1 MKTIKPV
8 PDHEVPVTL
17 KTSLAQ
23 KSAITPCCLIFAGR
37 GGTGKSTHARLH
49 AEWIER
55 SGLSLKIADLDRT
68 NATLTAFYPNLVEA
82 PRTADDKDVMTFL
95 EDILERQIEEKY
107 HLILDFGDG
116 DLVLKNLA
124 LRLDLVGFFR
134 DYAIQPVLFHHLG
147 ADLDYL
153 AYLASLEEDGLFR
166 PEKTIVVLNEFIK
179 PSSQSVEVAFETIM
193 RSRQLGDVLKR
204 GARMI
209 SLPDLLPAPGIDR
222 KRLRFYEAVQNRQ
235 SVDIPPLGPIKRQM
249 LVQWLRTVGERFR
262 EADVDLP
269 WIPAEGQFT

>member
-8 PDHEVPVTL
+8 PAHDGPATL
-17 KTSLAQ
+17 ETNLSHKNVIA
-23 KSAITPCCLIFAGR
+23 PCCLIFAGR

-49 AEWIER
+49 GEWIER
-55 SGLSLKIADLDRT
+55 SSLPLKIADIDRT
-68 NATLTAFYPNLVEA
+68 NATLTAFYPDLVET
-82 PRTADDKDVMTFL
+82 PKTADDKDVMTFL
-95 EDILERQIEEKY
+95 EDILERQIDEKY
-107 HLILDFGDG
+107 NLILDFGGG
-116 DLVLKNLA
+116 DLILKNLA

-153 AYLASLEEDGLFR
+153 AYLTSLEEDDLFR
-166 PEKTIVVLNEFIK
+166 PERTIVVLNEFIK
-179 PSSQSVEVAFETIM
+179 PSSQSVEIAFETIM

-209 SLPDLLPAPGIDR
+209 SLPDLLPAPDIDR
-222 KRLRFYEAVQNRQ
+222 KRLRFYEAVENRQ
-235 SVDIPPLGPIKRQM
+235 SVGIPPLGPIKRQM

-269 WIPAEGQFT
+269 WIPTKGQFP